1 MTAQSTPQ
9 KDGLRSPVHGFWST
23 QTLRK
28 RLDRDKIVVPYDRSR
43 TREANYRLA
52 MGDEYFVTKSAT
64 DTNVARE
71 STMKLEPGDS
81 FCVPSGH
88 FGFLVTEENVCLPPN
103 AIGFLSIQTSVK
115 FLGLV
120 NISGFHVDPGSN
132 GKIIFA
138 VFNAGPDPV
147 HIKRGDEIFRL
158 WIASL
163 DEVDEEPRSQISHTG
178 IPSEIVNQ
186 ISGDL
191 ESLQTLLR
199 RVKTVESTLT
209 THRAFFR
216 VCVLLLV
223 ALLVGVIVQGFLY
236 WRPMHFESTEETE
249 AVSGCGLSSCKEVEA
264 RNMPVEFANP
274 GQFVVRESG
283 HTTQDDSRILD
294 AVPALENFARENR
307 GWAASVPAVRILPI
321 RSGFS
326 G

>member
-1 MTAQSTPQ
+1 MSAQNTSQ
-9 KDGLRSPVHGFWST
+9 KDDRLGPIHGFSST

-28 RLDRDKIVVPYDRSR
+28 RLGRDKIVVPYDQSR
-43 TREANYRLA
+43 TREANHRLA
-52 MGDEYFVTKSAT
+52 MGGEYFVTKSAT

-71 STMKLEPGDS
+71 STTKLKPGES

-199 RVKTVESTLT
+199 RVKAVESTLT
-209 THRAFFR
+209 THQAFFR

-223 ALLVGVIVQGFLY
+223 ALLVGVAVQGFLY
-236 WRPMHFESTEETE
+236 WRPMYLGPTEEPE
-249 AVSGCGLSSCKEVEA
+249 AVSGCGLSSCPVVKV
-264 RNMPVEFANP
+264 RSMLVEFANP
-274 GQFVVRESG
+274 GQFVLRETGNS
-283 HTTQDDSRILD
+283 TQDDSRIMD
-294 AVPALENFARENR
+294 AVPTLDELVRESR
-307 GWAASVPAVRILPI
+307 GWPISVPAVRSLPI